1 MLREGLSEPDPF
13 EHLRL
18 IRWGLGF
25 AEPSTERDYRT
36 WQCREAV
43 AMIRLGLFLSIVNWI
58 VAATA
63 ALAYARHPARA
74 LLWIGGGPLPW
85 IVISLVASYRPNLQ
99 RWMLP
104 AAAFASTTSGFVVV
118 ALLFWEIELP
128 MVSAGAVAIVEF
140 FAFTIFRLRPAMAS
154 VATLPY
160 LIAHGWLAFEGY
172 RTGVIAG
179 NQLVVMTMTSQVAFM
194 SGLFAC
200 AVIDRISRQ
209 AYRQERIAEIQRA
222 TIERERERADVA
234 ERARAL
240 SEALARLPQRRGPL
254 KLVAG
259 DVVDERYRVTR
270 MLGAGG
276 MGEVHEVERI
286 ADGRALALKVLTTAS
301 NREALTRFAREA
313 EIAAKIDHPNV
324 VNVIDVGVAP
334 SGMFLVMELITGGTL
349 AAERSRYG
357 DIAWG
362 VPMLRQIAEALAAM
376 HALGIVHRD
385 LKPSNILIAAG
396 RPKIADFGIARLAD
410 EDPPSDVIN
419 ATDATI
425 DEGRVLTRTGVL
437 LGTPLYMAPELNDG
451 VRAAEAAVDVW
462 SFGVLAH
469 ELLARGLPFDEPP
482 LLAPRG
488 GHVQKPM
495 KPFAVSGIPTATSA
509 LIDRCLHFDPTQ
521 RPRAHELARAL
532 RET

>member
-1 MLREGLSEPDPF
+1 MSDPDPF
-13 EHLRL
+13 AHLQM

-25 AEPSTERDYRT
+25 ANGATERDYRT
-36 WQCREAV
+36 WQRREAV
-43 AMIRLGLFLSIVNWI
+43 AMIRLGLFLSIVNWL

-63 ALAYARHPARA
+63 ALVYAHHPARA
-74 LLWIGGGPLPW
+74 MLWICGGPMPW
-85 IVISLVASYRPNLQ
+85 IVISLVASYRENLQ

-104 AAAFASTTSGFVVV
+104 AAAMASTTSGFVVI
-118 ALLFWEIELP
+118 ALLFWEIDLP
-128 MVSAGAVAIVEF
+128 MFSAGAVAIVEF
-140 FAFTIFRLRPAMAS
+140 FAFTIFRLRPAIAS
-154 VATLPY
+154 LATLPY
-160 LIAHGWLAFEGY
+160 LVAHWWLSFESY
-172 RTGVIAG
+172 RAGVLAG

-209 AYRQERIAEIQRA
+209 AYRQERISELQRA

-234 ERARAL
+234 ERSRAL

-270 MLGAGG
+270 ALGSGG

-286 ADGRALALKVLTTAS
+286 ADGRRLALKVLTTAT

-349 AAERSRYG
+349 AAERARYG
-357 DIAWG
+357 EVAWG
-362 VPMLRQIAEALAAM
+362 VPVLRQIAEALAAM

-385 LKPSNILIAAG
+385 LKPANILLAAG

-410 EDPPSDVIN
+410 EDPPPDAIN
-419 ATDATI
+419 ATDATL
-425 DEGRVLTRTGVL
+425 DDTGGPLTKTGML
-437 LGTPLYMAPELNDG
+437 LGTPLYMAPELSAG
-451 VRAAEAAVDVW
+451 ARAAEAAADVW

-469 ELLARGLPFDEPP
+469 ELLARNLPFDTPP
-482 LLAPRG
+482 LLARAPEA
-488 GHVQKPM
+488 M
-495 KPFAVSGIPTATSA
+495 KPLEVAGVTSATRA
-509 LIDRCLHFDPTQ
+509 LIDRCLHLDPTQ

-532 RET
+532 RDEA